1 MYLCHRLPNL
11 SAMTRKFAA
20 AVIAAIVMTFSA
32 ATASAVEKGEK
43 SMGVRAGYTT
53 SNHSGVAGL
62 YFSYAFS
69 SRFRLAP
76 DVDYSFRHNGT
87 DAFSI
92 NINAHVPVTVPQSR
106 FTVYPLA
113 GLNYTSWNL
122 RERSTG
128 DYDDVSTRTD
138 RLGINIGAGA
148 DLAVTPTLRLGFESK
163 LRWIRNYNSGVFTVS
178 IGYVF

>member
-1 MYLCHRLPNL
+1 
-11 SAMTRKFAA
+11 MTRKSAA
-20 AVIAAIVMTFSA
+20 AVIAAIIIAFSA
-32 ATASAVEKGEK
+32 VTASAVEKGEK

-62 YFSYAFS
+62 YFTYAFS

-76 DVDYSFRHNGT
+76 DVDYSFRHNGS

-92 NINAHVPVTVPQSR
+92 NINAHVPVTAPESR
-106 FTVYPLA
+106 FTLYPLA

-122 RERSTG
+122 HDISAG
-128 DYDDVSTRTD
+128 DTDDVSTRTD
-138 RLGINIGAGA
+138 RLGLNIGAGVSYA
-148 DLAVTPTLRLGFESK
+148 ATPTLRLGFESK